1 MTRSHD
7 RSRSFRRALA
17 PASAC
22 WMALLLVACTSEG
35 HRTVEKETVKTYQTA
50 YSGPRYALTI
60 GKFNNASPYMRGI
73 FSEGPDQLGNQAKT
87 ILKTHLSQTGRFN
100 LVDRDNMEEIAKESQ
115 IAGAQQQ
122 LTGAELVV
130 TGEVTEFGRRT
141 TSDQQLFGLGGRGK
155 KQLAYS
161 VVSLNV
167 VDVRTSQVVYS
178 VQGGGEYELDDREVL
193 GFGSSSGYDSTLNGK
208 VLNQSI
214 AEAVNKLVE
223 GLEKGAWSPAAKK

>member
-1 MTRSHD
+1 
-7 RSRSFRRALA
+7 
-17 PASAC
+17 
-22 WMALLLVACTSEG
+22 
-35 HRTVEKETVKTYQTA
+35 VEKESVRSYGTA
-50 YSGPRYALTI
+50 YSGPKYALSI

-100 LVDRDNMEEIAKESQ
+100 LVDRDNMEEISTESQ
-115 IAGAQQQ
+115 ISGTEQQ
-122 LTGAELVV
+122 LTAAEVVV
-130 TGEVTEFGRRT
+130 TGEVTEFGRRN

-155 KQLAYS
+155 QQIAYS

-167 VDVRTSQVVYS
+167 VDVKTSQVVYS

-193 GFGSSSGYDSTLNGK
+193 GFGTSSGYDSTLNGK

-223 GLEKGAWSPAAKK
+223 ALEKGGWSPSGRK

>member
-1 MTRSHD
+1 MAR
-7 RSRSFRRALA
+7 
-17 PASAC
+17 PASSWLVLAGPLC
-22 WMALLLVACTSEG
+22 LALPSCTTQEG
-35 HRTVEKETVKTYQTA
+35 HRTVEKETVRSYGTA
-50 YSGPRYALTI
+50 YSGPKYALSI

-100 LVDRDNMEEIAKESQ
+100 LVDRDNMEEMSTESQ
-115 IAGAQQQ
+115 ISGTEQQ
-122 LTGAELVV
+122 LTAAEVVV
-130 TGEVTEFGRRT
+130 TGEVTEFGRRN

-155 KQLAYS
+155 QQIAYS

-167 VDVRTSQVVYS
+167 VDVKTSQVVYS

-193 GFGSSSGYDSTLNGK
+193 GFGTSSGYDSTLNGK

-223 GLEKGAWSPAAKK
+223 GLEKGGWSPTGKK